1 MESLLKLKCRTL
13 VLCFFYLSIIS
24 SKAQQIHNYNDVAFQ
39 SNNELKSKV
48 DFILN
53 SNDLVST
60 ESNHFSRSFSVSP
73 TILDIRYERLN
84 LINRIDTSQISN
96 LKYCIL
102 RLRNNVNPIN
112 LSAINVLTNLELLH
126 IIIETDYISNP
137 TVINLNNLNLIITYQ
152 ISVPQ

>member
-1 MESLLKLKCRTL
+1 MESLLKLKRRTL

-24 SKAQQIHNYNDVAFQ
+24 SKAQQIHNYNDVVFQ

-60 ESNHFSRSFSVSP
+60 ESNHFSRSSSTSP

-112 LSAINVLTNLELLH
+112 LEAINVLTNLELLH
-126 IIIETDYISNP
+126 IIIETDYISYP
-137 TVINLNNLNLIITYQ
+137 TVININNLNLIITYQ